1 MGWCAFSLLESTD
14 VSCSSFDFSPH
25 GDNNA
30 QRKEKKVREPLS
42 RWDGYNTWLLAVSR
56 RTRGGGVEGLPRL
69 PATSLRGAVNTNTQ
83 AKLLLRAKL
92 RASHAPTRP
101 APAKSKREGPQPQR
115 TCPVSLQTAQHNMV
129 HNNTNNKQIPSLFV
143 KTKIIAETKRQNER
157 KRRKN
162 YVEENKIKTETVQQG
177 C

>member
-1 MGWCAFSLLESTD
+1 MYLVLHLIFHHTGTTTHS
-14 VSCSSFDFSPH
+14 
-25 GDNNA
+25 G
-30 QRKEKKVREPLS
+30 KKKKFGSLS
-42 RWDGYNTWLLAVSR
+42 RDGMVITLGCWLFQEG
-56 RTRGGGVEGLPRL
+56 RGGGVEGLPRL

-101 APAKSKREGPQPQR
+101 APVKSKREGPQPQR